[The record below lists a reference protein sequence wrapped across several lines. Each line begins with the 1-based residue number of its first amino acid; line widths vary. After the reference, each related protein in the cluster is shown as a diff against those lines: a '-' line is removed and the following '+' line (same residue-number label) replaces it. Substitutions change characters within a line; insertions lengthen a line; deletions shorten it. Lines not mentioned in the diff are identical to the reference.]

1 MDKGEGR
8 CGNGGNDKKETR
20 WPRAPGS
27 YAYLKNFRR
36 GLLHQRKRA
45 LRDMQA
51 DEDDKRSEAQRRWLW
66 ILQKQYFL
74 DYCRE
79 MIFDEPVTLE
89 GKETTQ
95 YGSMAETA
103 RRRLTKEEN
112 RWNTAFIEQGAEG
125 QRRGF
130 AWVATP

>member
-20 WPRAPGS
+20 RPRAPGS

-51 DEDDKRSEAQRRWLW
+51 DEDDKKGDAQHRWLW

-74 DYCRE
+74 DYCNE
-79 MIFDEPVTLE
+79 MIWGEAVTLE
-89 GKETTQ
+89 GK
-95 YGSMAETA
+95 
-103 RRRLTKEEN
+103 
-112 RWNTAFIEQGAEG
+112 
-125 QRRGF
+125 
-130 AWVATP
+130 